1 MVLTRDKRT
10 SKKLLL
16 TEGYILYQ
24 RYRLFAV
31 NTNEHPDSV
40 EKCKAYYGTT
50 SVYPLD
56 IYLGV
61 DKLPFKISV
70 DAALRLA
77 KIGATSPSYKDASE
91 RLMEDFEL
99 PISAD
104 EIREIVD
111 YVGEI
116 VLLEDQ
122 RLTDEA
128 VKTYNL
134 KTIRSEKRG
143 RRPKDGFTLY
153 CEVDGAMFN
162 TRKSTKEKSPGK
174 DSSSEKDNDT
184 AGWKEN
190 KLGIVFRSDDL
201 IETGER
207 DDHERPVLR
216 LGKREYICSTQ
227 GVENFRE
234 RLLYLM
240 MKNGLADASNVVL
253 ISDGAPWI
261 RKTREQYFPG
271 ATQILDLFHLKENVM
286 KFAQY
291 IHNNRASLYK
301 PWWSEVCSQLENGLW
316 KDVLS
321 RPEVSVYKEEKDTP
335 KGIVNLYQYISN
347 NSDFIDYPTYRSK
360 GYFVGSG
367 AIESGNK
374 TVLQER
380 LKLAGMRWYMSTAE
394 GLLALRAK
402 LKSGLWESDVV
413 PLVRSQYSER
423 HLSPDSIRQSQRK
436 KHRKPPKQS

>member
-10 SKKLLL
+10 SKTILL
-16 TEGYILYQ
+16 TEGYITYE

-31 NTNEHPDSV
+31 NTKEYSDSV
-40 EKCKAYYGTT
+40 EKCKTYYGTT

-77 KIGATSPSYKDASE
+77 KIGATSPSYKDASQ
-91 RLMEDFEL
+91 RLMDDYEL
-99 PISAD
+99 AISGD
-104 EIREIVD
+104 EIREVVD
-111 YVGEI
+111 YIGEI

-122 RLTDEA
+122 RLTDDA
-128 VKTYNL
+128 VGTYDH

-143 RRPKDGFTLY
+143 RRPKDGFILY
-153 CEVDGAMFN
+153 CEADGAMFN
-162 TRKSTKEKSPGK
+162 TRKQTKGN
-174 DSSSEKDNDT
+174 SSETNLPSENEDEESC
-184 AGWKEN
+184 WKEN
-190 KLGIVFRSDDL
+190 KLGIVFRSDNL
-201 IETGER
+201 IETDEL
-207 DDHERPVLR
+207 DDHGRPVMR

-227 GVENFRE
+227 GVDNFRN

-240 MKNGLADASNVVL
+240 LRNGLEDASNVVL

-261 RKTREQYFPG
+261 RKTREQYFPA

-291 IHNNRASLYK
+291 IHNNKAALYK
-301 PWWSEVCSQLENGLW
+301 PWWNEVCSQLEAGLW
-316 KDVLS
+316 KDVLD
-321 RPEVSVYKEEKDTP
+321 RPEVSIYKEEKDTP

-347 NSDFIDYPTYRSK
+347 NSDFIDYPTYKSK

-394 GLLALRAK
+394 RLLALRAK
-402 LKSGLWESDVV
+402 LKSDLWENDVI

-423 HLSPDSIRQSQRK
+423 HLSSDSIRQSQRK
-436 KHRKPPKQS
+436 KHRKSQKQS